1 MRKLRFVTNL
11 LLTVSFIAV
20 LFRKIQNRLKLK
32 IPRIYALY
40 EKLTHEHAVLSNPH
54 DFNSTL
60 KSTIPATNSAVPRS
74 FTQEKPTFSTPK
86 IPNTST
92 R

>member
-40 EKLTHEHAVLSNPH
+40 EKLTHEHAVLSDSH
-54 DFNSTL
+54 DFNLSLNVYTVSFSFPLAPL
-60 KSTIPATNSAVPRS
+60 KIFLLYHTDA
-74 FTQEKPTFSTPK
+74 Q
-86 IPNTST
+86 
-92 R
+92 